1 MLTATIDQEIEKVSR
16 SGRHTCSSTERNLQ
30 ELVNRTVSTNVF
42 TKQEGRHYK
51 HFVNF
56 KRDRLANLD
65 FSSVFKWI
73 SDRKKSVQLGI
84 RAW

>member
-1 MLTATIDQEIEKVSR
+1 MTKCPVTGGVRLREVSV
-16 SGRHTCSSTERNLQ
+16 SGGSTV
-30 ELVNRTVSTNVF
+30 VNRAVSTNVF

-56 KRDRLANLD
+56 KRNRLANLD

-73 SDRKKSVQLGI
+73 NDHKKNVQLGI
-84 RAW
+84 RAR